1 VFIDMITDTTRPSPP
16 AVMPRLA
23 LEERMTTF
31 KQVELGL
38 TEAEAR
44 RGADLCLDCYC
55 PANGACDLQR
65 YSIEYEVFANR
76 FHGGECHNRPA
87 DFRHDFIMREPNRC
101 INCNRCVRICRE
113 EVGSSCYD
121 MMGRGFDTIVST
133 PDNLPLQMA
142 GCVSCGKC
150 AETCPTGSIQTNP
163 RVLRSYD
170 LDESRC
176 MFCGECVEVCPYD
189 ALEQKEIFE
198 LAGYD
203 RSKLAGQHL
212 FVRAAR
218 HRLGLAADPG
228 PSAGPR

>member
-1 VFIDMITDTTRPSPP
+1 
-16 AVMPRLA
+16 
-23 LEERMTTF
+23 
-31 KQVELGL
+31 
-38 TEAEAR
+38 
-44 RGADLCLDCYC
+44 
-55 PANGACDLQR
+55 
-65 YSIEYEVFANR
+65 
-76 FHGGECHNRPA
+76 
-87 DFRHDFIMREPNRC
+87 
-101 INCNRCVRICRE
+101 
-113 EVGSSCYD
+113 

-176 MFCGECVEVCPYD
+176 IFCGECVEVCPYD

-203 RSKLAGQHL
+203 RS
-212 FVRAAR
+212 AR
-218 HRLGLAADPG
+218 RPASLRSRRRPDHPLRETSPTW
-228 PSAGPR
+228 SRTY